1 MACNFKKSDFSY
13 NILIIDVP
21 LCSGNS
27 GAEKPAREKSQLLIF
42 ISTGRMLAVYLFRAT
57 SGAHHQEGL
66 VMTLTAS
73 SSSRA
78 VTNSPVVVALD
89 YHNRD
94 AALAFVDKIDPRDCR
109 LKVGKEMFTLF
120 GPQFVRELQQRGFD
134 IFLDLKF
141 HDIPNTAAHAVAAAA
156 DLGVWMVN
164 VHASG
169 GARMMTAARE
179 ALVPFGKD
187 APLLIAVTVLTSMEA
202 SDLAD
207 LGVTL
212 SPADY
217 AERLAALTQK
227 CGLDGVVCSAQEAVR
242 FKQVFGQEFKLV
254 TPGIRPQGSEAGD
267 QRRIMTPEQA
277 LAAGVD
283 YMVIG
288 RPVTQSVD
296 PAQTLKAINAS
307 LQRSA

>member
-1 MACNFKKSDFSY
+1 
-13 NILIIDVP
+13 
-21 LCSGNS
+21 
-27 GAEKPAREKSQLLIF
+27 
-42 ISTGRMLAVYLFRAT
+42 
-57 SGAHHQEGL
+57 
-66 VMTLTAS
+66 MTLTAS

-141 HDIPNTAAHAVAAAA
+141 HDIPNTAAYAVAAAA